1 MVVVD
6 ASVIYKWLVDERP
19 IQTTQ
24 KARNILDKFLSNEEE
39 VICPDILLYE
49 LANTFAFKTNLSTL
63 DVRRIWGRFI
73 VFKIPVMYPDFVFM
87 TEAIKFSRK
96 FKVSIYDAVYAVLAQ
111 DKGCILI
118 TADAKF
124 ADQVNLPFGK
134 KLG

>member
-24 KARNILDKFLSNEEE
+24 KARIILDKFLSSEEE
-39 VICPDILLYE
+39 MICPDILLYE

-73 VFKIPVMYPDFVFM
+73 AFKIPVMYPDFAFM

-96 FKVSIYDAVYAVLAQ
+96 YKDSLYY
-111 DKGCILI
+111 
-118 TADAKF
+118 
-124 ADQVNLPFGK
+124 
-134 KLG
+134 